1 MEFQK
6 ALGGFQEPR
15 GRERAGSSGEGTRW
29 GGSRTPGGFSG
40 SAGAAFPAWP
50 ARPAQPALSS
60 SEVVPADFFSEE
72 MEELSEDQEADEVT
86 KVGRKT
92 IEDLGQYRIVMTL
105 GKCYKKLFV
114 RVVENIP
121 EAPGEGRGD
130 TGRGISAQRG
140 EDQGLAVS
148 TQG

>member
-1 MEFQK
+1 MQ
-6 ALGGFQEPR
+6 
-15 GRERAGSSGEGTRW
+15 
-29 GGSRTPGGFSG
+29 
-40 SAGAAFPAWP
+40 
-50 ARPAQPALSS
+50 
-60 SEVVPADFFSEE
+60 
-72 MEELSEDQEADEVT
+72 ELSDDDEADEVI

-92 IEDLGQYRIVMTL
+92 IEDLGQYRIVMVL